1 MVTQPRMHTSEHL
14 RLELGVRF
22 APWQLSRE
30 CGRDTIDFTL
40 DEASAAVDAN
50 VLQGDQHESEN
61 LG

>member
-1 MVTQPRMHTSEHL
+1 MHTSEHL

-40 DEASAAVDAN
+40 DEASAAIDAN